1 MRRLF
6 HRCAARKNFILD
18 DHMFDWTLKAMK
30 QQKKKKKNR
39 NSGNGEEEK
48 KNTKRTSQ
56 SNKKITTKGK
66 RVNENQKNTNSNVKG
81 EDGGANEHN
90 GNNGDNGDRTT
101 TPNTS
106 KEVSGAKG
114 IRQRNSGE
122 NIEKKKT
129 ITQRAP
135 TSGNLPPFLPPMVIK
150 TTPTDAMGM
159 GGQNAGMIGGAE
171 ILSSAG
177 AHAPSSHS
185 AGERIE

>member
-1 MRRLF
+1 
-6 HRCAARKNFILD
+6 
-18 DHMFDWTLKAMK
+18 MFDWTLKAMK

-39 NSGNGEEEK
+39 NSGNEGNEEK
-48 KNTKRTSQ
+48 KITKKTSS

-66 RVNENQKNTNSNVKG
+66 RVNENPKNTNSNVKG
-81 EDGGANEHN
+81 EDGGANEQN
-90 GNNGDNGDRTT
+90 GNNGDNGEHGDNGENGDRTT

-114 IRQRNSGE
+114 IRQRNNGD
-122 NIEKKKT
+122 NIEKKKA

-150 TTPTDAMGM
+150 TTPTDAMGR
-159 GGQNAGMIGGAE
+159 QNDGMIGGGAE